1 VRLIMAAPA
10 IALLLGSLLVGVLP
24 ALHRAIGGAATTFVD
39 GTGYVAAALQLPRSP
54 VTGGE
59 VPTGWTGEGILL
71 GLVSTAVALLGA
83 ALALSGEGRRGWY
96 RRVPPSLEPVRRP
109 AVAALTGLRALHSGH
124 IGDYVAWLVLGVVAL
139 TALVG
144 VPLT

>member
-1 VRLIMAAPA
+1 
-10 IALLLGSLLVGVLP
+10 
-24 ALHRAIGGAATTFVD
+24 
-39 GTGYVAAALQLPRSP
+39 
-54 VTGGE
+54 
-59 VPTGWTGEGILL
+59 
-71 GLVSTAVALLGA
+71 VSTAVALLGA

-96 RRVPPSLEPVRRP
+96 RRVPPPLEPARKP
-109 AVAALTGLRALHSGH
+109 AVAALAGLRALHSGH